1 MSRIARL
8 VILYVILGV
17 CVINAAAAIF
27 TGKQPPEAL
36 YGVLGTIGAYVLLR
50 DKTKKDDDDD
60 DDGNNKRRKNK
71 KQEKESRDE

>member
-50 DKTKKDDDDD
+50 DRKDDGDDDDD
-60 DDGNNKRRKNK
+60 KKRRTKK
-71 KQEKESRDE
+71 KQEIESGDE

>member
-50 DKTKKDDDDD
+50 DRKDDGDDDDK
-60 DDGNNKRRKNK
+60 KRRTKK
-71 KQEKESRDE
+71 KQEIESGDE

>member
-17 CVINAAAAIF
+17 CIVNAAAAIF

-50 DKTKKDDDDD
+50 DKKDDREDDD
-60 DDGNNKRRKNK
+60 KDDKKQHTNK
-71 KQEKESRDE
+71 KHGVGADE